1 MVKVFVAGARGRVGS
16 SVARVLAERGVEV
29 VAGDVE
35 DGVDVVTGAGLDDA
49 LAGVDAIVN
58 VLNTGRFDAE
68 GAVAFF
74 RGSTERLDAAGRAA
88 GVRHH
93 VLLSIVGVGDGTAS
107 SNGYYLGKVAQ
118 EAALRAGSVPSTV
131 VRATQFHEYVPVL
144 VDQHTQDGTVLAT
157 RALVQPVELGEV
169 VELLAATVVT
179 GPSGGVRE
187 IAGPDRFHLD
197 DLFRA
202 SLAASGD
209 VRQVVTVESPD
220 PLDGLVPHGQ
230 HVVGTVRHPLHDVVP
245 AA

>member
-1 MVKVFVAGARGRVGS
+1 MKVFVAGARGRVGS
-16 SVARVLAERGVEV
+16 GVVRVLAARGVEV

-35 DGVDVVTGAGLDDA
+35 DGVDVVTGVGLGDA
-49 LAGVDAIVN
+49 LAGVDAILN

-74 RGSTERLDAAGRAA
+74 EGTTERLDAAGRAA

-93 VLLSIVGVGDGTAS
+93 VLLSIVGVGDGAAS

-118 EAALRAGSVPSTV
+118 EAALRAGSVPSTI

-144 VDQHTQDGTVLAT
+144 ADQHTHEGTVMAT
-157 RALVQPVELGEV
+157 RALVQPVELSEV
-169 VELLAATVVT
+169 VELLADTVMT
-179 GPSGGVRE
+179 AAPGGVRE

-209 VRQVVTVESPD
+209 GREVLTVESPD